1 MFAKQLEEETLQT
14 KAVVAEANESRFKL
28 QRQLS
33 SLTKQAAGEK
43 EFLEKKSAQLEKEK
57 ALAQEE
63 LRNFQLLQASTLEY
77 RVGFCLSCKNVS
89 LFVFFEE

>member
-1 MFAKQLEEETLQT
+1 MRCRVLEEETLPT

-57 ALAQEE
+57 ALALQSQGRTAAEIAAE
-63 LRNFQLLQASTLEY
+63 LKISRASVY
-77 RVGFCLSCKNVS
+77 RLISESQHKDLS
-89 LFVFFEE
+89 